1 MGKPGKRILQIVA
14 TLAVVGGVSLGLLWR
29 KGDKPLFTAVIS
41 RDAPIYRQI
50 EQCHQAAPGGELSPA
65 DEVLPA
71 GTTIPVLQII
81 AGKHWPCFMI
91 GYHGDHFFITSDY
104 FRPLDS
110 EK

>member
-1 MGKPGKRILQIVA
+1 MGKSGKRILQIVSTKA
-14 TLAVVGGVSLGLLWR
+14 DVGGVSLGHLSPN
-29 KGDKPLFTAVIS
+29 GDKPIFTAVII
-41 RDAPIYRQI
+41 RDAPIYREI
-50 EQCHQAAPGGELSPA
+50 EQCQQAAPGGELSRA